1 MARATT
7 PKQQSAVLVAR
18 ATTPKQNRRL
28 LVARATTP
36 KQNRRLLVARATTPK
51 HQSAAPGGSSPHP
64 QAESTAPGGS
74 RHHPQSRIGG
84 SWWLAPPP
92 QRRWALLQRGAVVP
106 LMRRISNQPGADAA
120 VDVRPRLGERDPR
133 SLTPRETARDQ
144 PLHLFAAPFDRLVEL
159 ETRRLEVNS

>member
-18 ATTPKQNRRL
+18 VTTPKQNRRL

-36 KQNRRLLVARATTPK
+36 KQNRR
-51 HQSAAPGGSSPHP
+51 
-64 QAESTAPGGS
+64 APGGS

-159 ETRRLEVNS
+159 